1 MISSKLI
8 WNLKL
13 NRYEIF
19 EKCYTIQLS
28 KTKFDNSQLYV
39 VYYTS
44 AGDNR
49 EKVPPVLISN
59 TEVKLLIVENTWLE
73 TVRKNRTLPAHLNK
87 TPERVFFCCLNNV
100 LSFAFLFKE
109 GNASSACFPESVN
122 NALRFAKISFAKA
135 RF

>member
-1 MISSKLI
+1 MLYNSIVK
-8 WNLKL
+8 N
-13 NRYEIF
+13 
-19 EKCYTIQLS
+19 
-28 KTKFDNSQLYV
+28 KFDNSQLYV

-73 TVRKNRTLPAHLNK
+73 TVRKDRTLPAHLNK

-100 LSFAFLFKE
+100 PSVSFLFKKATQALLAFRSPSITHF
-109 GNASSACFPESVN
+109 ASLKFHLPKQDFNRSLSKMLLMQLQKKFMS
-122 NALRFAKISFAKA
+122 
-135 RF
+135 